1 MTPQNQRFG
10 AEVPPAAALETQQYA
25 TRFEVEEGLHA
36 LTDADYAKLIMTS
49 CIIRLQWRNVL
60 WNLRLMRNQWENY
73 QERNASF

>member
-25 TRFEVEEGLHA
+25 TRLEVEEGLHA

-49 CIIRLQWRNVL
+49 
-60 WNLRLMRNQWENY
+60 
-73 QERNASF
+73 